1 MSNII
6 KSFSGESCHTNEIL
20 TKSPGT
26 SAGDSSSSLASHEA
40 VFLLLNILTDP
51 TALRRCQ
58 EAAVQDNGAGV
69 HLEKQLKGTEKCSNS
84 SMDSEPA
91 VVQKMQARKGWG

>member
-26 SAGDSSSSLASHEA
+26 SAGDSSSLASHEP

-51 TALRRCQ
+51 TAWRRCQ